1 MKYVNTSSETR
12 RWTGIQRPDGRGLEL
27 GPGETVELDCE
38 VSDPFL
44 APVETKRKRGA
55 KPAADKQKG
64 ADPTDPG
71 EPPDDTAPDKAPQST
86 DQPGEDAPAEE

>member
-1 MKYVNTSSETR
+1 MKYQNTSSETR
-12 RWTGIQRPDGRGLEL
+12 RWTGVQRPDGRGLEL

-44 APVETKRKRGA
+44 APVDTRRKRG
-55 KPAADKQKG
+55 KADQ
-64 ADPTDPG
+64 G
-71 EPPDDTAPDKAPQST
+71 EQPDEQPDNTAPDEAPQNP